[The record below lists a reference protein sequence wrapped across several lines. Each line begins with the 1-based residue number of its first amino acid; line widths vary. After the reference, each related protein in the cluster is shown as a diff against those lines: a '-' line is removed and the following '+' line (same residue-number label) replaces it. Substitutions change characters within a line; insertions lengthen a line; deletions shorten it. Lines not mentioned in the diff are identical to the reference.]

1 MILSNTRTTI
11 FTTLAIVIASM
22 FLIFAFWAPTKVQA
36 GGNPADNPDT
46 AQTVIDSKKLNIP
59 QKGLTNDTVDNISK
73 IVFGT
78 LGAVAL
84 IIIII
89 AGIKFMTSQGNP
101 EALAKARNTIIYAAV
116 GLAVAIGAFSIVT
129 FVVGRL

>member
-1 MILSNTRTTI
+1 MKFLSIYR
-11 FTTLAIVIASM
+11 LAESII
-22 FLIFAFWAPTKVQA
+22 P
-36 GGNPADNPDT
+36 PD
-46 AQTVIDSKKLNIP
+46 QINIP
-59 QKGLTNDTVDNISK
+59 QKAVTNSTVENVMR

-78 LGAVAL
+78 LGAIAL

-116 GLAVAIGAFSIVT
+116 GLAVAIGAYSIVT
-129 FVVGRL
+129 FVIGRL